1 MLWDSKKQP
10 AKDRKGSTLHVVRYK
25 DVAWKRWRR
34 EYLIA
39 LQERHNMTQKK
50 KKFKINLGDVASN
63 GYRLVVIKTVTSISQ
78 RIVIQLKL
86 ATKKMES
93 K

>member
-1 MLWDSKKQP
+1 
-10 AKDRKGSTLHVVRYK
+10 
-25 DVAWKRWRR
+25 
-34 EYLIA
+34 
-39 LQERHNMTQKK
+39 MTQKK

-86 ATKKMES
+86 AAKKMES